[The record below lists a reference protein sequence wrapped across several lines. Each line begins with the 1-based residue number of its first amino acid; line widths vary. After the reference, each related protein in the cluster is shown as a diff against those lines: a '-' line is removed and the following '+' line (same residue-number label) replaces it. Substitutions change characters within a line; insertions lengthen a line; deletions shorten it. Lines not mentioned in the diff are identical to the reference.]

1 MSVGEV
7 KLISKPKRLPG
18 RPSRG
23 ERHTFGVRLTEAEL
37 EGMEAKRQAHG
48 LTRAELIRRAVAAY
62 PDAPAVA
69 ERMVETGLT
78 RRRREIECPL
88 CCGRGFTAD
97 TITHG
102 ERCPAVLLKKA
113 GTMTDP

>member
-1 MSVGEV
+1 MSAGEV

-23 ERHTFGVRLTEAEL
+23 ERHTFGVRLTEAEA
-37 EGMEAKRQAHG
+37 ESMEAKRQAHG

-62 PDAPAVA
+62 PDAPDL
-69 ERMVETGLT
+69 VEV
-78 RRRREIECPL
+78 ECPG
-88 CCGRGFTAD
+88 CFGRGFTVA

-102 ERCPAVLLKKA
+102 ERCP
-113 GTMTDP
+113 DQP